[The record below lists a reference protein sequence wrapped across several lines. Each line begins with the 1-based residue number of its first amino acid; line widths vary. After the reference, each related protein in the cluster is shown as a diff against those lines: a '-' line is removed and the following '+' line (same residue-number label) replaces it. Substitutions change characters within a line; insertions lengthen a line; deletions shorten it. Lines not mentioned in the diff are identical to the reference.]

1 MVEAPDLV
9 WILFASMFWASLA
22 IFFLGMVESKT
33 IVHLLRVPFTLLAP
47 GIMVFSTIGAYALRG
62 NIFDVLTMF
71 LAGIAGYFLRK
82 SDYSVAAIV
91 MGVILGKI
99 GENSLAQAL
108 TILDFNYLGFFGE
121 PVAAVLVAAGLLTVA
136 WSLYRRARQYFG

>member
-1 MVEAPDLV
+1 MCIRD
-9 WILFASMFWASLA
+9 
-22 IFFLGMVESKT
+22 
-33 IVHLLRVPFTLLAP
+33 R
-47 GIMVFSTIGAYALRG
+47 RG

-121 PVAAVLVAAGLLTVA
+121 PVAAVLVVAGLLTIS